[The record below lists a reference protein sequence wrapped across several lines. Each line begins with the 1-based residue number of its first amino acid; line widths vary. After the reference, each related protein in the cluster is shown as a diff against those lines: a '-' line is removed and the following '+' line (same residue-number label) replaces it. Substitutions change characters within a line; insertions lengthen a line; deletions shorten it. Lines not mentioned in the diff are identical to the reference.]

1 MERVKERAKVLEIK
15 DLRVSFHTR
24 RGVFKALRGVDLE
37 LYKGEVLGLAG
48 ESGSGKS
55 TLGLAIMG
63 LLPRNARVESGE
75 VLLDGSKD
83 VLKRLRD
90 YGSRDV
96 KFDPRKNE
104 KLIKRL
110 NKELREVRGRA
121 LAMVFQEPLTSLNP
135 VLQVGYQIAEAVY
148 YHDPM
153 RLVRRAISRNR
164 CTQADLRDLVTTLKT
179 KGEEA
184 LIEEVEMRNLRGLEE
199 QILSIWRRQDI
210 HEAKKEKLILSLDKH
225 KLDSKDRLGI
235 SIYLRG
241 LQRVPVLGRLAKDA
255 LIKEGY
261 RLAVEILTYLGVPHP
276 EKVVMM
282 YPHELSGGMRQRVV
296 IGIAIVNNPEIV
308 IMDEPTSALDVTI
321 QAQIL
326 ELVSSLKASSNRS
339 FVFISHD
346 LSVLAEVSDRIA
358 IMYAGKIAEVG
369 PVKVIFEEPQHPYT
383 KMLMDAIPT
392 MDKTELKAI
401 PGSVPDMRSPPKG
414 CSFSNRCPFVMPKCK
429 EMEPPMVEVSEGH
442 KVACFLVGERK

>member
-164 CTQADLRDLVTTLKT
+164 CTQADLRDLMTTLKT
-179 KGEEA
+179 KG
-184 LIEEVEMRNLRGLEE
+184 RG
-199 QILSIWRRQDI
+199 
-210 HEAKKEKLILSLDKH
+210 
-225 KLDSKDRLGI
+225 GI
-235 SIYLRG
+235 
-241 LQRVPVLGRLAKDA
+241 
-255 LIKEGY
+255 
-261 RLAVEILTYLGVPHP
+261 
-276 EKVVMM
+276 
-282 YPHELSGGMRQRVV
+282 
-296 IGIAIVNNPEIV
+296 N
-308 IMDEPTSALDVTI
+308 
-321 QAQIL
+321 
-326 ELVSSLKASSNRS
+326 
-339 FVFISHD
+339 
-346 LSVLAEVSDRIA
+346 
-358 IMYAGKIAEVG
+358 
-369 PVKVIFEEPQHPYT
+369 
-383 KMLMDAIPT
+383 
-392 MDKTELKAI
+392 
-401 PGSVPDMRSPPKG
+401 
-414 CSFSNRCPFVMPKCK
+414 
-429 EMEPPMVEVSEGH
+429 
-442 KVACFLVGERK
+442 